1 MTKPGVALTISLALC
16 RRRLVL
22 RSFQQVQAVDPGFGR
37 EPTAILTF
45 LTPATGFTPD
55 AARMYT
61 RRLPD
66 RFRALPGVEAVGAIT
81 NLHLNPLSTRSS
93 DFNVD
98 GFEPPTDHGSFIAD
112 RTEVDPGFFGAAGI
126 EILRG
131 RNFNDADRRGSQP
144 VAIFVTVPNRDSALR
159 RERVIA
165 APPRVA
171 VTGIAGIRDPP
182 RVIGQSR
189 STRGRDPTGRTARG
203 AGGRTASASLSSCMY
218 GDDSS
223 REGTVVIR
231 QRIDDLGRDVHDGL
245 RSLAR
250 RPAFTAVAVLSLAL
264 GIGANTAIFSLVNAV
279 ILPDSPVERPEE
291 VVNLY
296 LHQASFAFSTFS
308 YPDFEDV
315 RDGTTE
321 VFSHIAAAEFVPVP
335 IDQTEGGGVG
345 VVPAE
350 AVTGSYFPMLGI
362 EAAVGRTLLP
372 SDDVSR
378 GGHPVV
384 MLDYRYWQGTFAGDP
399 DVVGR
404 EMRVG
409 GRAYTVVGVGPP
421 DFAGSVR
428 GLRPTFYAPYMMV
441 EELLGAPM
449 FDERGHHSLFVKARL
464 RPGVT
469 LPRAEAAVGAVA
481 AQLTR
486 DRIENW
492 DPAGRFVLLPLT
504 DVLLFPPMDV
514 FIRAAA
520 WLLMVAVGLVLLL
533 ACTNLASFLLARAL
547 DRRREIAVRLAL
559 GASRAALVRRLLI
572 ETTLLSLLAGGVGTG
587 LAVWLLDLLAT
598 ADLPLPL
605 PVALDLG
612 LDWNVLVFTLGVSVV
627 AGVLLGLVPALQSTR
642 PDVADTLKSE
652 SAGGGQ
658 PGQLRWRNAL
668 VIAQLTISLVLLV
681 GAGLFLRSFQQVQ
694 AVDPG
699 FGREPTAVMTFL
711 TPTTRFTPDEARV
724 YTRRLL
730 DRFRA
735 LPGVEAVGAIS
746 NLHLNPLSTSSSDF
760 NVDGFEPPTDHGAFI
775 ADRAEVDPGFFAAAG
790 IEIVRGRNFNDADRP
805 DSQPVAIISEAM
817 ALRFWTGGDAVGRL
831 VRRREDDDRPWLVV
845 GVASDAKVRTLGE
858 APRNMVYLP
867 YSQRFE
873 PLLTVVARTS
883 IDPERTALALLTA
896 GRALDPD
903 LWVFETKTMDRH
915 LALMRLPQQLSAFVL
930 SAFGVLALALAAVG
944 LYGVVSYSVAQ
955 RTREIGIRMALGA
968 DGRRVVRLL
977 VSGGLKLVVAG
988 GALGLTLAVVATRLL
1003 GGLLFEI
1010 DPLDPLTFLGVP
1022 LVLGAAALLAAYLPA
1037 RRASRINPVAAL
1049 RTD

>member
-1 MTKPGVALTISLALC
+1 MRQLT
-16 RRRLVL
+16 
-22 RSFQQVQAVDPGFGR
+22 
-37 EPTAILTF
+37 
-45 LTPATGFTPD
+45 
-55 AARMYT
+55 
-61 RRLPD
+61 
-66 RFRALPGVEAVGAIT
+66 
-81 NLHLNPLSTRSS
+81 N
-93 DFNVD
+93 
-98 GFEPPTDHGSFIAD
+98 
-112 RTEVDPGFFGAAGI
+112 
-126 EILRG
+126 
-131 RNFNDADRRGSQP
+131 
-144 VAIFVTVPNRDSALR
+144 
-159 RERVIA
+159 
-165 APPRVA
+165 
-171 VTGIAGIRDPP
+171 
-182 RVIGQSR
+182 
-189 STRGRDPTGRTARG
+189 
-203 AGGRTASASLSSCMY
+203 
-218 GDDSS
+218 
-223 REGTVVIR
+223 
-231 QRIDDLGRDVHDGL
+231 DLGRDVRDGV

-279 ILPDSPVERPEE
+279 ILPDSPIERPEE

-296 LHQASFAFSTFS
+296 LHQTSFEFSTLS

-315 RDGTTE
+315 RDGTAE
-321 VFSHIAAAEFVPVP
+321 VFSDIAASEFVPVP
-335 IDQTEGGGVG
+335 VDRAEGGGGVG
-345 VVPAE
+345 IVPAE
-350 AVTGSYFPMLGI
+350 AVTGGYFPMLGI

-372 SDDVSR
+372 SDDVAR

-384 MLDYRYWQGTFAGDP
+384 MLDYRYWRDAFAGDP

-404 EMRVG
+404 EIRVA

-441 EELLGAPM
+441 EELLGTPM
-449 FDERGHHSLFVKARL
+449 FDERGNHSLFVRARL
-464 RPGVT
+464 RPGVE
-469 LPRAEAAVGAVA
+469 LPRAEAAIGAVA

-492 DPAGRFVLLPLT
+492 DPTGRFVLVPLT

-520 WLLMVAVGLVLLL
+520 WLLMVVVGLVLLL

-559 GASRAALVRRLLI
+559 GASRASLVRRLLT
-572 ETTLLSLLAGGVGTG
+572 ETTLLSLAAGGVGTG
-587 LAVWLLDLLAT
+587 LAVSLLGLLAA

-605 PVALDLG
+605 PVALDLD
-612 LDWNVLVFTLGVSVV
+612 LDRNVLAFTLGVSVA
-627 AGVLLGLVPALQSTR
+627 AGALLGLVPALQSTR

-652 SAGGGQ
+652 SAGGGR

-699 FGREPTAVMTFL
+699 FGREPAAVMTFL

-730 DRFRA
+730 DLFRA

-746 NLHLNPLSTSSSDF
+746 NLHLNPLSTQSSDF
-760 NVDGFEPPTDHGAFI
+760 NVDGFDPPSDYGAFV
-775 ADRAEVDPGFFAAAG
+775 ADRAEVDPGFFEAVG
-790 IEIVRGRNFNDADRP
+790 MEIVRGRNFNDADRP
-805 DSQPVAIISEAM
+805 DSRPVAIVSEAM
-817 ALRFWTGGDAVGRL
+817 ARRFWPDGDAVGRL
-831 VRRREDDDRPWLVV
+831 VRRRDDGDPAWLVV

-867 YSQRFE
+867 YSQRFR
-873 PLLTVVARTS
+873 PLMTVVARTS
-883 IDPERTALALLTA
+883 LDPERTALALLAA
-896 GRALDPD
+896 GREFDPD
-903 LWVFETKTMDRH
+903 LWVFETKTMGRH

-944 LYGVVSYSVAQ
+944 LYGVVGYGVAQ

-968 DGRRVVRLL
+968 DGGRVVRLL
-977 VSGGLKLVVAG
+977 VAGGLKLAAAG
-988 GALGLTLAVVATRLL
+988 GALGLALAVVATRLL
-1003 GGLLFEI
+1003 GGLLFGI
-1010 DPLDPLTFLGVP
+1010 DALDPLTFLGVP
-1022 LVLGAAALLAAYLPA
+1022 LVLLAAALLAAWLPA
-1037 RRASRINPVAAL
+1037 RRASRVDPVAAL
-1049 RTD
+1049 RSE